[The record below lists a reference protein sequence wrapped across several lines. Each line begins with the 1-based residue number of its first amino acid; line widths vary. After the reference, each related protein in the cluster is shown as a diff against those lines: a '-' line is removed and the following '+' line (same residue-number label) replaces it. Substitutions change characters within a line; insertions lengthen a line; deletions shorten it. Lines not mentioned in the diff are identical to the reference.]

1 MLVMATVLLS
11 ACGNTAQTESVQNT
25 TVSTEETA
33 TEINTEENTEAE
45 IPSLKE
51 IYKDDFLIGTIYAET
66 SLTEQD
72 VTLMNQQCN
81 VITPENIMK
90 PENMQPTEGTFN
102 YANSDQMMKFAQ
114 DNNLIVVGHTLAW
127 HQQSGDFLGQNVTR
141 EEAIE
146 QLRSHITNIVGQYK
160 GQILSWDV
168 VNEAFADNMK
178 LPEDG
183 DWTKC
188 LKDTPWLNSIGSD
201 YLEMAFQFAREADP
215 DVELYYNDYNLNNKD
230 KIDAVCAMV
239 KDFKERGI
247 PIDGVGMQGH
257 YSSGMKVGGVG
268 YALEALKGLDVKVS
282 ITELDITGPENS
294 DEAMTEEEA
303 IKQAVTYAQLFKT
316 FKEYSDI
323 IERVTFWGTIDSQS
337 WRSATHPC
345 IFDSKYQPKEAF
357 YAIADPAAYLESKG
371 IKDEQVKLKEAKAMY
386 GTPDIS
392 VSDDPAWDASE
403 VYQINNQILA
413 WEGATAEFK
422 ILWDE
427 KNLYVHYD
435 VTDEVLNKDSE
446 NAYEQD
452 SIEAFV
458 DQNNGKTDF
467 YEDDDGQYRVN
478 YEGTM
483 TFDTAPIQEAK
494 ANTFEREGG
503 YIVTIAIPW
512 TLEVSEGSVIGFDAQ
527 VNDANDQGVRQSIA
541 KFADLTD
548 NTWSALDSIA
558 NLTLSK

>member
-201 YLEMAFQFAREADP
+201 YVEMAFQFLR
-215 DVELYYNDYNLNNKD
+215 K
-230 KIDAVCAMV
+230 
-239 KDFKERGI
+239 
-247 PIDGVGMQGH
+247 
-257 YSSGMKVGGVG
+257 
-268 YALEALKGLDVKVS
+268 
-282 ITELDITGPENS
+282 
-294 DEAMTEEEA
+294 
-303 IKQAVTYAQLFKT
+303 
-316 FKEYSDI
+316 
-323 IERVTFWGTIDSQS
+323 
-337 WRSATHPC
+337 
-345 IFDSKYQPKEAF
+345 
-357 YAIADPAAYLESKG
+357 
-371 IKDEQVKLKEAKAMY
+371 
-386 GTPDIS
+386 
-392 VSDDPAWDASE
+392 
-403 VYQINNQILA
+403 
-413 WEGATAEFK
+413 
-422 ILWDE
+422 
-427 KNLYVHYD
+427 
-435 VTDEVLNKDSE
+435 
-446 NAYEQD
+446 
-452 SIEAFV
+452 
-458 DQNNGKTDF
+458 
-467 YEDDDGQYRVN
+467 
-478 YEGTM
+478 
-483 TFDTAPIQEAK
+483 
-494 ANTFEREGG
+494 
-503 YIVTIAIPW
+503 
-512 TLEVSEGSVIGFDAQ
+512 
-527 VNDANDQGVRQSIA
+527 
-541 KFADLTD
+541 
-548 NTWSALDSIA
+548 
-558 NLTLSK
+558 